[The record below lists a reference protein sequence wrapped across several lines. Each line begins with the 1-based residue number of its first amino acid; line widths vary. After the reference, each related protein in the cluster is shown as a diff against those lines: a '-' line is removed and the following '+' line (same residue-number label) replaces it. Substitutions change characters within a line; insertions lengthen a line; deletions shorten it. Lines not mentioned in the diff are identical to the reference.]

1 MQPTGGEEQEMAEGQ
16 GLVPLEPVVVDHGR
30 AVVAYMPREQE
41 YNPMGSVHG
50 GVIATVLDTAMGYA
64 VYSLLAEGDTFATT
78 ELRTSYRRPVT
89 VDSGPLRVEAGVLH
103 QGRET
108 ALAEGRIVDAEGRL
122 FAHATAT
129 WSVVRAA

>member
-1 MQPTGGEEQEMAEGQ
+1 MQPSQEGTMQ
-16 GLVPLEPVVVDHGR
+16 KDHGLVPVEPVVVDHGR
-30 AVVAYMPREQE
+30 AVLAYMPTEGE

-50 GVIATVLDTAMGYA
+50 GVLAAVLDTAMGYA
-64 VYSLLAEGDTFATT
+64 VHSLLGAGDTFATA

-89 VDSGPLRVEAGVLH
+89 VGAGPLRVEAGVLH

-108 ALAEGRIVDAEGRL
+108 ALSESRIVDAEGRL

-129 WSVVRAA
+129 WSVH

>member
-1 MQPTGGEEQEMAEGQ
+1 MDMQGAI
-16 GLVPLEPVVVDHGR
+16 EPVVVEHGR
-30 AVVAYMPREQE
+30 AVVAYMPAGQ
-41 YNPMGSVHG
+41 VQG
-50 GVIATVLDTAMGYA
+50 GEIATVLDAAMGYA
-64 VYSLLAEGDTFATT
+64 VSSLLAVGDSFAPS

-89 VDSGPLRVEAGVLH
+89 VDAGPLRVEAGVLH

-129 WSVVRAA
+129 WSLMRAA

>member
-1 MQPTGGEEQEMAEGQ
+1 MT
-16 GLVPLEPVVVDHGR
+16 VPVEAVHVDHGT
-30 AVVAYMPREQE
+30 AVLAYMPREQD

-50 GVIATVLDTAMGYA
+50 GVLATILDEAMGHA
-64 VYSLLAEGDTFATT
+64 VYSLLGAGDTFATS

-108 ALAEGRIVDAEGRL
+108 ALAEGRVVDAEGRL

-129 WSVVRAA
+129 WSVKRAA